1 MRVHLTYQAI
11 IIILILGLIFL
22 YRGLQTQKQQS
33 VAKDSIIA
41 EKNAEITYHK
51 NAYGTIYAEKNAA
64 IADLKALQSSYPDL
78 VKQAV
83 AKLNIKAKDI
93 STLTQTVFHA
103 SSEGMI
109 RVMHDTIPGP
119 TVEVPMGDIK
129 DGYLELHGELVEDV
143 FDYVKYKYTYSD
155 TLIQAFELKRRL
167 FAADVAV
174 IKSSLS
180 NPNAKITSETGL
192 MVQKIKHQ
200 RLNVSVGVGYNPFQN
215 QFFPTVSAG
224 YALFQF

>member
-1 MRVHLTYQAI
+1 MRVHITYIVI
-11 IIILILGLIFL
+11 IIILILGMIFL
-22 YRGLQTQKQQS
+22 YRGFETQKQES
-33 VAKDSIIA
+33 KSKDSIIA
-41 EKNAEITYHK
+41 EKNAQITYHK
-51 NAYGTIYAEKNAA
+51 NAYGKMYAEKSAA
-64 IADLKALQSSYPDL
+64 VADLKALQESYPDL
-78 VKQAV
+78 LKQAV

-93 STLTQTVFHA
+93 STLTQTVFRA

-109 RVMHDTIPGP
+109 RVMHDTIPGG

-129 DGYLELHGELVEDV
+129 DGYLDLHGELVEDV

-167 FAADVAV
+167 FAPDVAV
-174 IKSSLS
+174 VKSALA
-180 NPNAKITSETGL
+180 NPNAKITAETGL

-200 RLNVSVGVGYNPFQN
+200 RFNISVGVGYNPFQN